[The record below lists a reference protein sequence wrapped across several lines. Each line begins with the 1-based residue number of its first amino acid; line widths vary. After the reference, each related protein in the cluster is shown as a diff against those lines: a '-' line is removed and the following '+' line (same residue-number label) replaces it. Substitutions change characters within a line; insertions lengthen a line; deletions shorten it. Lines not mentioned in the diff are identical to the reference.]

1 VVQTTDKAREACY
14 VRAGSFRAVWV
25 LHNLRRHALALA
37 LAWTASPAV
46 AAPADLRAR
55 EIIPIEALGGAYV
68 VPVLINGVL
77 RLKFL
82 VDSGAADVSI
92 PADVAATLQRLGTL
106 SANDLLG
113 TKTYVLADG
122 SRVPSEIY
130 KIASLKL
137 GDLVMQ
143 NVTVRVTSEK
153 SGPLLG
159 QSFLNRLN
167 SWSMDNNRRVLII
180 N

>member
-1 VVQTTDKAREACY
+1 
-14 VRAGSFRAVWV
+14 VRV
-25 LHNLRRHALALA
+25 LHSWRSYALALA
-37 LAWTASPAV
+37 LVLTVSPAV
-46 AAPADLRAR
+46 AAPAIGPQAQ
-55 EIIPIEALGGAYV
+55 EIIPIEAHGGAYV

-77 RLKFL
+77 TLNFL

-92 PADVAATLQRLGTL
+92 PAEAAATLQRLGTL
-106 SANDLLG
+106 SGNDLLG
-113 TKTYVLADG
+113 MKTYVLADG

-130 KIASLKL
+130 KIASLKV
-137 GDLVMQ
+137 GGRVME

-167 SWSMDNNRRVLII
+167 SWSLDNNRRVLII

>member
-1 VVQTTDKAREACY
+1 ML
-14 VRAGSFRAVWV
+14 V
-25 LHNLRRHALALA
+25 LHRLRRHAFALTLVWA
-37 LAWTASPAV
+37 ASPG
-46 AAPADLRAR
+46 AAAFADGATAQ
-55 EIIPIEALGGAYV
+55 EIIPIEAHGGAYV

-92 PADVAATLQRLGTL
+92 PADAAATLERLGTL
-106 SANDLLG
+106 SGDDLLG
-113 TKTYVLADG
+113 MKTYVLADG
-122 SRVPSEIY
+122 SKVPSEIY
-130 KIASLKL
+130 KIASLKI
-137 GDLVMQ
+137 GDRVME

>member
-1 VVQTTDKAREACY
+1 M
-14 VRAGSFRAVWV
+14 
-25 LHNLRRHALALA
+25 LHSLRRHALVLA
-37 LAWTASPAV
+37 LVLTVPPVTAAF
-46 AAPADLRAR
+46 ADGASSRAQ
-55 EIIPIEALGGAYV
+55 EIIPIEAHDGAYV

-92 PADVAATLQRLGTL
+92 PADAAATLQRLGTL
-106 SANDLLG
+106 SGNDLLG

-137 GDLVMQ
+137 GDRVME

-159 QSFLNRLN
+159 QSFLSRLN

>member
-1 VVQTTDKAREACY
+1 
-14 VRAGSFRAVWV
+14 VRV
-25 LHNLRRHALALA
+25 LHSWRSYALALTFV
-37 LAWTASPAV
+37 LTVSPAV
-46 AAPADLRAR
+46 AAPANGSQAQ
-55 EIIPIEALGGAYV
+55 EIIPIEAHGGAYV

-77 RLKFL
+77 TLKFL

-92 PADVAATLQRLGTL
+92 PADAAATLQRLGTL
-106 SANDLLG
+106 SGNDLLG
-113 TKTYVLADG
+113 MKTYVLADG
-122 SRVPSEIY
+122 SKVPSEIY
-130 KIASLKL
+130 KIASLKI
-137 GDLVMQ
+137 GDRVME
-143 NVTVRVTSEK
+143 NVTVRVTSEN

>member
-1 VVQTTDKAREACY
+1 VLWWRRVVQ
-14 VRAGSFRAVWV
+14 GGVWV
-25 LHNLRRHALALA
+25 LHSWRRHALALA
-37 LAWTASPAV
+37 LVLTASPV
-46 AAPADLRAR
+46 AAAR
-55 EIIPIEALGGAYV
+55 TDNAQAQEIIPIEARGGAYV

-77 RLKFL
+77 TLNFL

-92 PADVAATLQRLGTL
+92 PADAAATLQRLGTL
-106 SANDLLG
+106 SGNDLLG
-113 TKTYVLADG
+113 MKTYVLADG

-137 GDLVMQ
+137 GDRVMQ

-159 QSFLNRLN
+159 QSFLSRLN

>member
-1 VVQTTDKAREACY
+1 MLQIFP
-14 VRAGSFRAVWV
+14 S
-25 LHNLRRHALALA
+25 HALVLTLA
-37 LAWTASPAV
+37 LTAAPVAAAYADGASPQTQ
-46 AAPADLRAR
+46 
-55 EIIPIEALGGAYV
+55 EIVPIEAHGGAYV
-68 VPVLINGVL
+68 VSALINGVL

-92 PADVAATLQRLGTL
+92 PADAAATLQRLGTL
-106 SANDLLG
+106 SGHDRLG

-122 SRVPSEIY
+122 SKVPSEIY
-130 KIASLKL
+130 QIASLKV
-137 GDLVMQ
+137 GDRVME